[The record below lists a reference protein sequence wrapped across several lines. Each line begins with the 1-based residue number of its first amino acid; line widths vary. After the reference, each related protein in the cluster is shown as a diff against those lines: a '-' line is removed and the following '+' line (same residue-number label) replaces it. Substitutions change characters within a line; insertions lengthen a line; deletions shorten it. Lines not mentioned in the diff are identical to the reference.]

1 MQSTHNRL
9 ALNLALLCLLATV
22 WGASYTFIK
31 IGVQTI
37 PPITMIASRTIIAA
51 VILLTVMKIL
61 GVSMP
66 RDGANWRRFLTQ
78 SLINSAIPFTLI
90 AWAEQYID
98 AGLGTILN
106 STSPIFTFILTATI
120 THHEPVTFRKL
131 IGVMLGIAGIALV
144 VGPDAMGGLGTHVLA
159 QFAILAATVCY
170 ACAAIFGRSF
180 GTLHPLVPAAGSLIC
195 GGIILT
201 PMSLIFEHPWT
212 LSPSTSSLLA
222 LLCLAVFSTAMA
234 FILYFHLLRT
244 LGSVG
249 VTSQAYLRVPV
260 GVFLGIVFLGETL
273 STHAMIGL
281 VLVVGGV
288 AAMVIPKRGAAKTLP
303 SERAS

>member
-1 MQSTHNRL
+1 ML
-9 ALNLALLCLLATV
+9 AKRNKLAIDIALLGLLATV

-31 IGVQTI
+31 IGVATI

-51 VILLTVMKIL
+51 AILLTVMKLL
-61 GVSMP
+61 GVAMP

-90 AWAEQYID
+90 AWAEQYIN

-106 STSPIFTFILTATI
+106 STSPIFTFLLTAAVTR
-120 THHEPVTFRKL
+120 HEPVTGRKL
-131 IGVMLGIAGIALV
+131 FGVLLGIAGITV
-144 VGPDAMGGLGTHVLA
+144 VIGPDALSGIGTHVVAQLA
-159 QFAILAATVCY
+159 IIAATICY

-180 GTLHPLVPAAGSLIC
+180 STLNPLVPAAGSMIC
-195 GGIILT
+195 GGAILV

-212 LSPSTSSLLA
+212 LTPSTSSLLA
-222 LLCLAVFSTAMA
+222 LLCLSVFSTAFA
-234 FILYFHLLRT
+234 FILYFYLLRA

-249 VTSQAYLRVPV
+249 VTAQAYLRVPV
-260 GVFLGIVFLGETL
+260 GVMLGMAFLGETL
-273 STHAMIGL
+273 SLNQMLGL

-288 AAMVIPKRGAAKTLP
+288 AAMVIPKRVMNSRP
-303 SERAS
+303 SEAATQ